1 MNEDIATGT
10 TRRTRGGLFR
20 FFVQVLLAAVVA
32 LGISWLP
39 FEFVGKHGLM
49 QYFGLKSELRSIKER
64 NRRKAAEIRVLTRQV
79 EDLRSNDAAISRVA
93 RDELGL
99 IRDGE
104 IVFVVRQGRWR

>member
-1 MNEDIATGT
+1 M
-10 TRRTRGGLFR
+10 RRKRGGLFR
-20 FFVQVLLAAVVA
+20 FFAQVLLAAVLA
-32 LGISWLP
+32 MGLSWLP
-39 FEFVGKHGLM
+39 FEFVGRHGLM
-49 QYFGLKSELRSIKER
+49 QYFGLKSELRTIKER